1 MSKLQ
6 KRLEAY
12 KASLLSAKY
21 DLDWAERLLPG
32 SLDPK
37 VTQSAIDFHKAR
49 IKELEGAIKGFEE
62 ALTWK

>member
-1 MSKLQ
+1 MGKLE

-12 KASLLSAKY
+12 KAALVSAKH

-32 SLDPK
+32 SLAPA

-49 IKELEGAIKGFEE
+49 IKDLESAIKGFEE